1 MNKPNLKNIVIIY
14 SVLFAL
20 LTWLVYGW
28 IYGEGNSYSNTHVII
43 NKGNGSSVVA
53 EKLKN
58 SGVID
63 KAWLFKVVARFMG
76 LDKKLKA
83 GEYVFEAYTSMYD
96 VLTKLANG
104 DVIYRKITLA
114 EGLTSTQM
122 IKIIEKEKHLIG
134 NITVEAKD
142 GELLPETY
150 SFMYGDTKDSIII
163 QAKEAMRNALK
174 SAWENRNLK
183 LPIKNTNELL
193 TLASIIEKETAV
205 SEERGLVAS
214 VFVNRLKKG
223 MKLQTDPTVI
233 YALTLGKKEL
243 KRSLKKKDLKVDS
256 PYNTYKYYGL
266 PPSPICNPGKLSL
279 EAAANPE
286 KSSYLY
292 FVADGK
298 GGHNFSKSLKEH
310 NDNVQSWLKERKAQ
324 KKAKALAE
332 KKTVETQKK
341 R

>member
-1 MNKPNLKNIVIIY
+1 MNSFNPKKII
-14 SVLFAL
+14 LLTAL
-20 LTWLVYGW
+20 LLSLTVWLVNGW
-28 IYGEGNSYSNTHVII
+28 IYGEGSLLSNAHVII

-53 EKLKN
+53 SKLKN
-58 SGVID
+58 AGVID
-63 KAWLFKVVARFMG
+63 KAWLFKLVARFMR
-76 LDKKLKA
+76 LDKQIKA
-83 GEYVFEAYTSMYD
+83 GEYIFEANASMYD

-104 DVIYRKITLA
+104 DVIYRKITLP

-122 IKIIEKEKHLIG
+122 LQIIDSEESLSG
-134 NITVEAKD
+134 DITVEAKD

-150 SFMYGDTKDSIII
+150 SFMYGDTKDSIIA
-163 QAKEAMRNALK
+163 QAKEAMNKALE
-174 SAWENRNLK
+174 SAWNNRSNN
-183 LPIKNTNELL
+183 LPIKSIDDLL

-223 MKLQTDPTVI
+223 MRLQTDPTVI
-233 YALTLGKKEL
+233 YALTLGKNEL
-243 KRSLKKKDLKVDS
+243 GRSLKKKDLQVDS

-266 PPSPICNPGKLSL
+266 PPSPICNPGRLSL

-292 FVADGK
+292 FVANGK

-310 NDNVQSWLKERKAQ
+310 NDNVQSWLKERTA
-324 KKAKALAE
+324 KKKL
-332 KKTVETQKK
+332 KKK
-341 R
+341 

>member
-1 MNKPNLKNIVIIY
+1 MNKPNLKNIVIINF
-14 SVLFAL
+14 VLFAL
-20 LTWLVYGW
+20 LTWLVEGW

-83 GEYVFEAYTSMYD
+83 GEYVFEAHTSMYD

-114 EGLTSTQM
+114 EGLTSAQM
-122 IKIIEKEKHLIG
+122 LKIIEKEKYLTG

-163 QAKEAMRNALK
+163 QAKEAMRKALE
-174 SAWENRNLK
+174 SAWENRDLK
-183 LPIKNTNELL
+183 LPIKDMNELL

-214 VFVNRLKKG
+214 VFINRLKKG

-243 KRSLKKKDLKVDS
+243 RRSLKKKDLKIDS

-266 PPSPICNPGKLSL
+266 PPSPICNPGRLSL

-286 KSSYLY
+286 ISQYLY

-310 NDNVQSWLKERKAQ
+310 NGNIKKWLKKI
-324 KKAKALAE
+324 K
-332 KKTVETQKK
+332 
-341 R
+341 